1 MTTSEEKDVDKKV
14 RDTVLDTLSIIV
26 MFYMVITGVCF
37 IFLGS
42 DEISDE
48 STYQRMSDLM
58 SIKLWGL
65 LFCLNAVLHLLA
77 VSLEFKKM
85 QYGFFVAAGLSGLAL
100 TVLYAVAS
108 FDTSAYKINAFR
120 YLLFAGVNLTIAL
133 KGVKAWRQEKNS

>member
-1 MTTSEEKDVDKKV
+1 MDKKV

>member
-120 YLLFAGVNLTIAL
+120 YLLFAGVNLTVAL

>member
-1 MTTSEEKDVDKKV
+1 LTTSEEKDVDKKV

-120 YLLFAGVNLTIAL
+120 YLLFAGVNLTVAL

>member
-26 MFYMVITGVCF
+26 MFYMVITGICF